1 MRKIAIGAALATSAV
16 IVLVPFTL
24 FQISTAGATNNAP
37 QQDQPGAITIQSW
50 IHADLTDNGLS
61 GTDSDCF
68 RVSGAI
74 VEQGGEP
81 TWTNDAE
88 FSAPTQATGST
99 AVTAASKECG
109 DAVPAG
115 GIVLVPPP
123 EAGQYALAQY
133 KLTAFYV
140 NFTVHGQKGQFFI
153 TYAGDYN
160 FSGGSLLVGG
170 VTVPEGQSADC
181 KWVITGGTGA
191 YTGLEGDGTCNANL
205 ATTFPYVWH
214 TSTGDVWWTGTA
226 DSARA

>member
-1 MRKIAIGAALATSAV
+1 MRKGPIRALLATSATA
-16 IVLVPFTL
+16 VLVPL
-24 FQISTAGATNNAP
+24 ALLQVSPAGAIGKVH
-37 QQDQPGAITIQSW
+37 QQDQPGTITIQSW

-68 RVSGAI
+68 KVSGAI
-74 VEQGGEP
+74 VDQGGEP
-81 TWTNDAE
+81 AWANDSE
-88 FSAPTQATGST
+88 FSAPTQLTGSA

-109 DAVPAG
+109 DAEPVG

-140 NFTVHGQKGQFFI
+140 NFILHGQKGQFFI

-160 FSGGSLLVGG
+160 FSGAPLVVGG
-170 VTVPEGQSADC
+170 VTVLEGQTSDC
-181 KWVITGGTGA
+181 SWVITGGSGA
-191 YTGLEGDGTCNANL
+191 YAGLEGDGTCSANL

-214 TSTGDVWWTGTA
+214 TSTGHVWWTGPGHNAT
-226 DSARA
+226 

>member
-1 MRKIAIGAALATSAV
+1 MRKRDIAAVLATTAV
-16 IVLVPFTL
+16 TVLVPFTV
-24 FQISTAGATNNAP
+24 FQVSTANAASKAP
-37 QQDQPGAITIQSW
+37 QQEQPGAITIQSW

-68 RVSGAI
+68 KISGAI
-74 VEQGGEP
+74 VDQGGDP
-81 TWTNDAE
+81 TWDNDAQ

-123 EAGQYALAQY
+123 APGQYALAQY

-140 NFTVHGQKGQFFI
+140 DFTVHGQKGQFFI

-160 FSGGSLLVGG
+160 FSGGPLQVGG
-170 VTVPEGQSADC
+170 VTVPEGQSSDC
-181 KWVITGGTGA
+181 TWVITGGTGA
-191 YTGLEGDGTCNANL
+191 YIGLQGDGTCSANL
-205 ATTFPYVWH
+205 ANTFPYVWH
-214 TSTGDVWWTGTA
+214 TSTGDVWWTERP
-226 DSARA
+226 DSSRA

>member
-1 MRKIAIGAALATSAV
+1 VALNILATTAV
-16 IVLVPFTL
+16 TVFVPFTV
-24 FQISTAGATNNAP
+24 FQISTAGAAGKAP
-37 QQDQPGAITIQSW
+37 QQDQPGAFTIQSW

-140 NFTVHGQKGQFFI
+140 NFTVHGQKGPGKPHPHLAQPDHP
-153 TYAGDYN
+153 ARGRP
-160 FSGGSLLVGG
+160 GS
-170 VTVPEGQSADC
+170 P
-181 KWVITGGTGA
+181 TG
-191 YTGLEGDGTCNANL
+191 ED
-205 ATTFPYVWH
+205 
-214 TSTGDVWWTGTA
+214 
-226 DSARA
+226 ARRAPR

>member
-1 MRKIAIGAALATSAV
+1 
-16 IVLVPFTL
+16 
-24 FQISTAGATNNAP
+24 
-37 QQDQPGAITIQSW
+37 
-50 IHADLTDNGLS
+50 
-61 GTDSDCF
+61 
-68 RVSGAI
+68 
-74 VEQGGEP
+74 
-81 TWTNDAE
+81 
-88 FSAPTQATGST
+88 
-99 AVTAASKECG
+99 
-109 DAVPAG
+109 VPAG

-123 EAGQYALAQY
+123 EPGQYALAQY

-160 FSGGSLLVGG
+160 FSGGSLQVGG

-191 YTGLEGDGTCNANL
+191 YAGLEGDGTCNANL

>member
-1 MRKIAIGAALATSAV
+1 MRKRAIGAVLATTAATV
-16 IVLVPFTL
+16 FVPFTV
-24 FQISTAGATNNAP
+24 FQISTAGAAGKAP

-68 RVSGAI
+68 KISGAI
-74 VEQGGEP
+74 VEQGGDP
-81 TWTNDAE
+81 TWSNDAE

-123 EAGQYALAQY
+123 EPGQYALAQY

-160 FSGGSLLVGG
+160 FSGGSLQVGG

-191 YTGLEGDGTCNANL
+191 YAGLEGDGTCNANL

>member
-1 MRKIAIGAALATSAV
+1 MRKRAIGAVLAASAV
-16 IVLVPFTL
+16 TVLVPFTL
-24 FQISTAGATNNAP
+24 FQISTAGAANKAP

-68 RVSGAI
+68 KISGAI
-74 VEQGGEP
+74 VDQGGGP

-88 FSAPTQATGST
+88 FSAPTQATVST

-109 DAVPAG
+109 DPAPAG

-123 EAGQYALAQY
+123 EPGQYALAQY

-140 NFTVHGQKGQFFI
+140 NFTVHGEKGQFFI

-160 FSGGSLLVGG
+160 FSGGSLQVGG
-170 VTVPEGQSADC
+170 VMVPEGQTADC

-226 DSARA
+226 DSAHA